1 MNRKDNDLGRFA
13 ILVAS
18 LMLLVVLTALDAEL
32 HFESLRVRVA
42 LTIVLVAGVYASI
55 NHRWV
60 LAGALVLV
68 MAPLGGNWAAQFV
81 RSEFLDV
88 VRQTGTVLFLSY
100 VGVLVLYEIHD
111 ELEVSLDTVLGGV
124 AVYLLI
130 GIIYISIYEI
140 VIHLA
145 PGSFL
150 FQGRDLEEVI
160 GDPNSIHGLSVLMY
174 YSFVTLTTLGYGDV
188 TPVRPMAQML
198 STSEAIVG
206 QLFVAI
212 FIARLVA
219 LYTRSVADRRS

>member
-1 MNRKDNDLGRFA
+1 MNLKDNDLGRFA

-32 HFESLRVRVA
+32 HYESLLVKVA
-42 LTIVLVAGVYASI
+42 LTIVLAAGVYASS

-60 LAGALVLV
+60 FVGALVLV
-68 MAPLGGNWAAQFV
+68 VAPLGGNWGSQFV
-81 RSEFLDV
+81 HSESLDV
-88 VRQTGTVLFLSY
+88 VRHIGTVLFLSY
-100 VGVLVLYEIHD
+100 VGVLVLYEVHD

-130 GIIYISIYEI
+130 GVIYISIYEI
-140 VIHLA
+140 VIDLA

-150 FQGRDLEEVI
+150 FQGRDLEVVI
-160 GDPNSIHGLSVLMY
+160 GDPNTIHGLSVLMY

-198 STSEAIVG
+198 STSEAIAG

-219 LYTRSVADRRS
+219 LYTRNVADRRS